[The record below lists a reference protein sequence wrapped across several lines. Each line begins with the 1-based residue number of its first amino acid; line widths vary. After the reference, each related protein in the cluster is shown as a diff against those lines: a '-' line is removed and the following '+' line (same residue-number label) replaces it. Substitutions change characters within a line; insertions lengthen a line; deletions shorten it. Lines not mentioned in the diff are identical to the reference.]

1 MKNDLCIRPY
11 RRAIL
16 VFFVFLFTLSF
27 VYVVGKGGFLS
38 PHIGEAK
45 ITPETIL
52 SNNEEIVFDKSNPEV
67 KGVMD
72 VHDRHTPKLMAIP
85 EVVGSGVGL
94 TDDNRPGILVFTKNK
109 VSAGVVPESLE
120 GVPVVVVRVT
130 GEISA
135 MPSHTA
141 GKGSSSSVG
150 TINPKSFFQRP
161 VPIGISTGNAN
172 ECSAGTIGARV
183 KDINGNVY
191 ALSNNHVYA
200 LENTA
205 SIGSIVLQPGRYD
218 SNCVYNPNNSIGT
231 LYAYEPIKFDGSN
244 NEIDAAIALTTT
256 GALGNSTP
264 SNGYGTPSSTTI
276 AASVGLPVQKYGRT
290 TSLTRGSINAINA
303 TVKVGYGSGTAIFV
317 GQIIVYSSKPFIKAG
332 DSGSLLV
339 SDDTSRKP
347 VGLLFAGTSDGKW
360 GIANPI
366 DKVLAR
372 FGVRIDGN

>member
-1 MKNDLCIRPY
+1 MKNDLRIRPY

-16 VFFVFLFTLSF
+16 GFSVFLFALSF
-27 VYVVGKGGFLS
+27 VYVVGKGGFFN

-45 ITPETIL
+45 ITPETVL
-52 SNNEEIVFDKSNPEV
+52 SNNEEIVFDKSNPQV
-67 KGVMD
+67 QTVMD
-72 VHDRHTPKLMAIP
+72 VQDRHTPKLMAIP
-85 EVVGSGVGL
+85 EVVGSSIGL
-94 TDDNRPGILVFTKNK
+94 TDDGRPAILVFTKNR

-120 GVPVVVVRVT
+120 GVPVVVRVT

-135 MPSHTA
+135 MPSQTA
-141 GKGSSSSVG
+141 GKGSPSNVV

-183 KDINGNVY
+183 KDRDGYVY

-205 SIGSIVLQPGRYD
+205 SIGSVVLQPGLYD
-218 SNCVYNPNNSIGT
+218 TRCVYNPNNSIGT

-244 NEIDAAIALTTT
+244 NEIDSAIALTTT
-256 GALGNSTP
+256 GLLGNSTP
-264 SNGYGTPSSTTI
+264 SNGYGTPSSTTR

-290 TSLTRGSINAINA
+290 TSLTRGAINAINA
-303 TVKVGYGSGTAIFV
+303 TVKVGYGSGTAIFM
-317 GQIIVYSSKPFIKAG
+317 GQVIVYSSKPFIKAG

-339 SDDTSRKP
+339 SDDASHNP

-360 GIANPI
+360 AIANPI

-372 FGVRIDGN
+372 FGVGIDGN